1 MSEQLLK
8 KIGTY
13 WTGRAAGYSKVN
25 QEELAGTQRR
35 DWLEHIEI
43 QIQKIWKDREKQSI
57 HILDVGTGPG
67 FFAIILAEAGYQV
80 TAVDYTPAML
90 EQARKNAGALAERID
105 FRQMDGQ
112 RLEFPDESFD
122 VVISRNLT
130 WVLEYP
136 EQAYASWKRVL
147 KKPGLL
153 INFDANWYHYMYDEQ
168 KEEAYQR
175 DREAVKARGM
185 EDYNT
190 APYIDEE
197 AMEEI
202 VRAVPLGRV
211 ERPGWDLKALERLD
225 MKKIQADTEVW
236 KKVWTPVEQVNF
248 ASTPMFMVTAQ
259 RI

>member
-1 MSEQLLK
+1 MAEQLLE
-8 KIGTY
+8 KIEHY

-25 QEELAGTQRR
+25 QEELAGTPRK
-35 DWLEHIEI
+35 DWLANIEK
-43 QIQKIWKDREKQSI
+43 QIRKVFGDRERQSI
-57 HILDVGTGPG
+57 RILDVGTGPG

-90 EQARKNAGALAERID
+90 EQARKNAGRLAEKITFCR
-105 FRQMDGQ
+105 MDGQ
-112 RLEFPDESFD
+112 NLEFEDESFD

-130 WVLEYP
+130 WVLEHP
-136 EQAYASWKRVL
+136 EKAYDSWKRVL

-153 INFDANWYHYMYDEQ
+153 INFDANWYRYLYDDK
-168 KEEAYQR
+168 KEEEYQK
-175 DREAVKARGM
+175 DREAVRAQGM

-190 APYIDEE
+190 APDIDED

-211 ERPGWDLKALERLD
+211 ERPVWDIHVLEQLK
-225 MKKIQADTEVW
+225 MKKVQADTGVW

-248 ASTPMFMVTAQ
+248 ASTPLFMVTAQ
-259 RI
+259 KD

>member
-1 MSEQLLK
+1 MSDQLLK

-25 QEELAGTQRR
+25 QEELAGAQRR
-35 DWLEHIEI
+35 DWLEKIEQ
-43 QIQKIWKDREKQSI
+43 QIHNTFRGREKETI
-57 HILDVGTGPG
+57 RILDVGTGPG

-90 EQARKNAGALAERID
+90 EQARKNAGVLAEKID

-112 RLEFPDESFD
+112 RLEFDDESFD

-136 EQAYASWKRVL
+136 EMAYASWKRVL

-153 INFDANWYHYMYDEQ
+153 INFDANWYHYMYDDR

-175 DREAVKARGM
+175 DREAVKARRM

-190 APYIDEE
+190 APDIDEA

-211 ERPGWDLKALERLD
+211 DRPVWDLKTLERLEL
-225 MKKIQADTEVW
+225 KKIQADTEVW

-259 RI
+259 RV